1 MKEVYFSKFRLFPEK
16 ENGGGGRRRN
26 RIFSFQAS
34 PAQRAYASDLRR
46 GLQRRRRRAR
56 SCAQYAFMC
65 AIREREREREREGRT
80 RL

>member
-1 MKEVYFSKFRLFPEK
+1 MKGDQFYFSKFRLFPGK
-16 ENGGGGRRRN
+16 KKGGGGGAEN

-34 PAQRAYASDLRR
+34 PAQRAYASDLCR
-46 GLQRRRRRAR
+46 GLQRKRGRAR

-65 AIREREREREREGRT
+65 AIREREEQT